1 MALSSAVVQQT
12 VQNSPVVRRWA
23 PTAIGLGVIPFIIH
37 PIDHFVDQIMDATT
51 RKWSIS
57 FLEKFDK

>member
-12 VQNSPVVRRWA
+12 VKNSPVVRRWA

-37 PIDHFVDQIMDATT
+37 PIDRFVDQIMDETT
-51 RKWSIS
+51 RKWAAG
-57 FLEKFDK
+57 FLDKYDK